1 MASVWCMFSTKG
13 GVGKTTVTAVLAGE
27 INRLG
32 GTVTVIDT
40 DQNQPLALW
49 AEKQNLPAGIQVVS
63 DHDDSGRTILKLI
76 DDAKQ
81 QSDFVLIDTEGS
93 ENIRA
98 AYAAQA
104 ADYVIV
110 PMQFSE
116 LDLVE
121 ARKVSAFLDGVERA
135 TQKKRCHAILPT
147 RVGSAIISNRQRQ
160 ILQELQVLNLDV
172 ISPGVIDKEVYR
184 LLFTHGCTLQNL
196 SEMAKVH
203 GLDTAAENA
212 GAVLNAL
219 AGNYSA
225 QREKIKNG

>member
-13 GVGKTTVTAVLAGE
+13 GVGKTTVTALLAGE
-27 INRLG
+27 IIRLG
-32 GTVTVIDT
+32 GTVTIIDT

-49 AEKQNLPAGIQVVS
+49 AEKHHLPDGIQVVS

-76 DDAKQ
+76 DAAKK

-116 LDLVE
+116 LDLIE
-121 ARKVSAFLDGVERA
+121 ASKVSDFLDGVERA

-160 ILQELQVLNLDV
+160 ILQELQTLCLDV
-172 ISPGVIDKEVYR
+172 INPGTIDKEVYR
-184 LLFTHGCTLQNL
+184 LLFTHGCTLQDL
-196 SEMAKVH
+196 SKFANVH
-203 GLDTAAENA
+203 GIDTACENTA
-212 GAVLNAL
+212 AVLNAL
-219 AGNYSA
+219 AGNYST

>member
-13 GVGKTTVTAVLAGE
+13 GVGKTTVTALLAGE
-27 INRLG
+27 IIRLG

-49 AEKQNLPAGIQVVS
+49 AEKENLPDGIKVVS

-76 DDAKQ
+76 DEAKA

-121 ARKVSAFLDGVERA
+121 ARKVSAFLDGIERA

-147 RVGSAIISNRQRQ
+147 RVGSAIISNRQRS
-160 ILQELQVLNLDV
+160 ILKDLAALSLDV

-184 LLFTHGCTLQNL
+184 LLFTHGCTLRDV
-196 SEMAKVH
+196 STMAKVH
-203 GLDTAAENA
+203 GLNTAEENA
-212 GAVLNAL
+212 AAVLNAL
-219 AGNYSA
+219 AANYST
-225 QREKIKNG
+225 QRDKIQNG